1 MPASPPPT
9 PPVTPRPPVRGWW
22 ATWWNPVLQLVLLAS
37 ITITAAA
44 QADVLRAQ
52 AAADLA
58 AENGAGPMVALAA
71 APRPRH
77 AAPFAVSIPRLKITS
92 RLVDLHRTPKGTLEV
107 PLDVAKAGWYVNSAH
122 PGDRGPTVIAGHV
135 DDYRGPGVFYKLS
148 QVRKGDR
155 ILISRADGS
164 TAPFTVQKV
173 LTVAKR
179 AFPTSL
185 VYRGDGRP
193 SLRLITCGGT
203 FDRKTGHYR
212 DNLVVLAT
220 PALSRSA
227 S

>member
-1 MPASPPPT
+1 MTDTSARPAPSGRAD
-9 PPVTPRPPVRGWW
+9 VRRGWW
-22 ATWWNPVLQLVLLAS
+22 ATWWNPVLQLVLLAT

-44 QADVLRAQ
+44 QADVLRAL

-58 AENGAGPMVALAA
+58 AENGAGPVVALGPAPAPRNA
-71 APRPRH
+71 APLT
-77 AAPFAVSIPRLKITS
+77 VSVPRLGISS
-92 RLVDLHRTPKGTLEV
+92 RLVDLHRTPRGTLEV
-107 PLDVAKAGWYVNSAH
+107 PEDVAKAGWYVNSAH

-135 DDYRGPGVFYKLS
+135 DSYKGPGVFYRLAEL
-148 QVRKGDR
+148 RKGDR
-155 ILISRADGS
+155 ILVRRANGS
-164 TAPFTVQKV
+164 TAPFTVQQV
-173 LTVAKR
+173 LKVAKR

-220 PALSRSA
+220 PALSRTA
-227 S
+227 P